1 MSSTRMTQ
9 KKFVE
14 AVKKAVV
21 IQTYIEVGSQGAFIE
36 ASRSQLLDIVEG
48 QIDDRPED
56 MVNAELT
63 MGTLWIFGK

>member
-9 KKFVE
+9 KKFIE
-14 AVKKAVV
+14 AVKKANNINLYVE
-21 IQTYIEVGSQGAFIE
+21 IGSQGAFIE
-36 ASRSQLLDIVEG
+36 ASRSELLDIIEG

-56 MVNAELT
+56 MVNAEFT